1 VPDVTPDIAQTNINP
16 MITHPQAG
24 DGIVDLEGYHWV
36 VDGIATYSDTGAFR
50 GVMYTNEV
58 GERITLERGEY
69 RRETFAEYLT
79 RPTGF
84 GRWTWGQFAFVQLM
98 ALGAVSA
105 GVATIDEH
113 GWVAFIV
120 VAAVEVGTLFYMH
133 RQYTGKTR

>member
-1 VPDVTPDIAQTNINP
+1 MSN
-16 MITHPQAG
+16 HPQAG
-24 DGIVDLEGYHWV
+24 DGIVEISTGQQRI
-36 VDGIATYSDTGAFR
+36 VDGIATYSHTGEFR
-50 GVMYTNEV
+50 GVLFTTNGGLRV
-58 GERITLERGEY
+58 MLEPGLY
-69 RRETFAEYLT
+69 RRETFLEYLT

-98 ALGAVSA
+98 VLGAVSA

-133 RQYTGKTR
+133 RNYTGKTR